1 MTQALKVSTQNS
13 LLEFFKKCFKGN
25 EKEAEAL
32 SKEAIKLTQLVFE
45 ELKASNQANAD
56 ELERQAVANVK
67 GELATKDF
75 VGKEI
80 AELRTEL
87 KQDIAEVRTEI
98 ANLRDELKT
107 LMVKSAVFLAI
118 TIIGGIWA
126 IFTFV
131 VDK

>member
-1 MTQALKVSTQNS
+1 MTQALKNS

-25 EKEAEAL
+25 EKEVEAL

-56 ELERQAVANVK
+56 ELERQAVANVR